1 MDTLVA
7 GGYDVRDLAHDGDRP
22 PGTVFFVERTM
33 LATPPTTAVRVILD
47 RVQGAFSE
55 WISLMQNADRL
66 FVREFSVDDLSQDE
80 RLALLHLLKADGFAV
95 REIAYDTDLPRNAF
109 YVECAVPS
117 FTSPKTEAEVT
128 VSSPVATQLDD
139 QARASAIVDE
149 ANRQFTQWLILTN
162 CSPTSS
168 FAMSVD
174 LMGMPDSSR
183 QLVKRLLR
191 ASEFQI
197 AERGHDALHIHR
209 LTSRAAV

>member
-1 MDTLVA
+1 MT
-7 GGYDVRDLAHDGDRP
+7 
-22 PGTVFFVERTM
+22 TSSS
-33 LATPPTTAVRVILD
+33 LATGET
-47 RVQGAFSE
+47 
-55 WISLMQNADRL
+55 
-66 FVREFSVDDLSQDE
+66 
-80 RLALLHLLKADGFAV
+80 
-95 REIAYDTDLPRNAF
+95 PR
-109 YVECAVPS
+109 
-117 FTSPKTEAEVT
+117 PKTEDGT
-128 VSSPVATQLDD
+128 PSSDVLDD

-197 AERGHDALHIHR
+197 ADRGHDALHIHR